1 MVHNDWRSISER
13 IACTYGGRCTWLSG
27 NHAVEVLDGPTKPI
41 CEGHCLLIPSRRT
54 QLRTLSYAAVEV
66 VGDWR
71 GDPHIEIVS
80 FPRRRAGEKSFGLS
94 MARVRFLC
102 TLSIRRRRNARQQ
115 LSESARRPECSQRA
129 ARFALGLPGHLRQ
142 KLGRCRVRRRFLTV
156 PADLS
161 HHLVN
166 RFARVRTTNSSKN
179 ASRLNGP
186 SRHRNPSFQRSCQC
200 RRFDESTSR
209 HALAASTQR

>member
-1 MVHNDWRSISER
+1 MGRLNIEAADSLKIQGEQLIVDGHNDWRSISER

-80 FPRRRAGEKSFGLS
+80 FPRRRAGEKV
-94 MARVRFLC
+94 VRIEYGKGPILVHIVD
-102 TLSIRRRRNARQQ
+102 SKKKER
-115 LSESARRPECSQRA
+115 SATA
-129 ARFALGLPGHLRQ
+129 
-142 KLGRCRVRRRFLTV
+142 VRI
-156 PADLS
+156 
-161 HHLVN
+161 
-166 RFARVRTTNSSKN
+166 
-179 ASRLNGP
+179 G
-186 SRHRNPSFQRSCQC
+186 
-200 RRFDESTSR
+200 
-209 HALAASTQR
+209 